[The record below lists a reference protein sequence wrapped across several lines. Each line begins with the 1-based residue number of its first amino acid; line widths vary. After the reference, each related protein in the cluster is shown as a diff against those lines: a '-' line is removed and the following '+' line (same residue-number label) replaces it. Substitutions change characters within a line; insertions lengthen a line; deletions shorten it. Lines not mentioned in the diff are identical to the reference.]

1 MAKKGGGYFGLGR
14 VISIILAIIPVTS
27 WVCGLLITAQR
38 KSWLFFVIR
47 LLVGW
52 NIIWLV
58 DLACII
64 VYNKLKVLI

>member
-58 DLACII
+58 DLVCII
-64 VYNKLKVLI
+64 VYNKLKILV